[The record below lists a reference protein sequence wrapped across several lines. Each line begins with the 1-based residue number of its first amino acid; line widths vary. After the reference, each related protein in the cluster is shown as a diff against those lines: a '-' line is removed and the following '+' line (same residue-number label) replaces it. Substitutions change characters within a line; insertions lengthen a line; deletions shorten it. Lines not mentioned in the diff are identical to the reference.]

1 MQAIGLKNR
10 ISLHS
15 IDGSNLKI
23 RGSLS
28 FGTGGH
34 FRKSAEGS
42 LSFGISSNSPNSI
55 EKRETALEPFPFQL
69 IFVISSEV
77 CFHHLLP
84 SLVNQYMYGF
94 IVLQSL

>member
-28 FGTGGH
+28 IGTVS
-34 FRKSAEGS
+34 FPEKS
-42 LSFGISSNSPNSI
+42 
-55 EKRETALEPFPFQL
+55 
-69 IFVISSEV
+69 
-77 CFHHLLP
+77 
-84 SLVNQYMYGF
+84 
-94 IVLQSL
+94 

>member
-42 LSFGISSNSPNSI
+42 LSFGISSMDRMDAIRSEFEARVQRRLFEAAAPVFENI
-55 EKRETALEPFPFQL
+55 LHKR
-69 IFVISSEV
+69 
-77 CFHHLLP
+77 
-84 SLVNQYMYGF
+84 
-94 IVLQSL
+94 

>member
-42 LSFGISSNSPNSI
+42 LSFGISTMRCTKMI
-55 EKRETALEPFPFQL
+55 
-69 IFVISSEV
+69 
-77 CFHHLLP
+77 HL
-84 SLVNQYMYGF
+84 
-94 IVLQSL
+94 

>member
-15 IDGSNLKI
+15 IDGSDPKI

-28 FGTGGH
+28 IGTGGH

-42 LSFGISSNSPNSI
+42 LSFGIST
-55 EKRETALEPFPFQL
+55 KRLRTLSMRSA
-69 IFVISSEV
+69 
-77 CFHHLLP
+77 
-84 SLVNQYMYGF
+84 G
-94 IVLQSL
+94 

>member
-42 LSFGISSNSPNSI
+42 LSFGIST
-55 EKRETALEPFPFQL
+55 KRLRTLSMRSA
-69 IFVISSEV
+69 
-77 CFHHLLP
+77 
-84 SLVNQYMYGF
+84 G
-94 IVLQSL
+94 